1 MRCKILYKMVIHTV
15 LQQVKIFIKRHPALK
30 TVLGVVLVIIGIAAL
45 VTPLTPG
52 SWLALIGLELLG
64 LRIVLRDWALKQK
77 EIYIDQ
83 RK

>member
-1 MRCKILYKMVIHTV
+1 MVIHTV